1 VNPQDWYAF
10 VYTTVSRYRG
20 SVQHWGMW
28 NEPNRKNFFSGSPAQ
43 YIDTILRVGAQAVR
57 EADPNGYVL
66 GPELAQ
72 EGDWW
77 LWLNTV
83 LDRAAEAIDIVTQ
96 HSYQDI
102 GDDVLQRLGGPVE
115 PWNRPTVRDVMRWTG
130 TDAKVLWLTE
140 TGWSTAGMSEEAQA
154 ASYKQV
160 LGGVEAYDWLNKVF
174 FYGLV
179 DDPASASKYG
189 MLHSDLTP
197 KPAYEAYQRHIALHA
212 STPPPGWSDLI
223 PVPGWFGAETQG
235 ADMAIADLN
244 GNGQPDLVIFHIDA
258 PAGANAGHY
267 RIGWDLGANGLV
279 RAWSDTIHLSTRFG
293 DETQGA
299 GIALADVDQ
308 NDRLDLVV
316 FHIDHSE
323 NNVGYYRIG
332 WDLGSEEP
340 EERWPASGVVRDG
353 ALAPME

>member
-1 VNPQDWYAF
+1 MAVADVNGNGRPDLVIFHIDAPAGANAGH
-10 VYTTVSRYRG
+10 YRIG
-20 SVQHWGMW
+20 WDLDATGHARQW
-28 NEPNRKNFFSGSPAQ
+28 SG
-43 YIDTILRVGAQAVR
+43 V
-57 EADPNGYVL
+57 
-66 GPELAQ
+66 
-72 EGDWW
+72 
-77 LWLNTV
+77 
-83 LDRAAEAIDIVTQ
+83 
-96 HSYQDI
+96 
-102 GDDVLQRLGGPVE
+102 
-115 PWNRPTVRDVMRWTG
+115 
-130 TDAKVLWLTE
+130 
-140 TGWSTAGMSEEAQA
+140 
-154 ASYKQV
+154 
-160 LGGVEAYDWLNKVF
+160 
-174 FYGLV
+174 
-179 DDPASASKYG
+179 
-189 MLHSDLTP
+189 
-197 KPAYEAYQRHIALHA
+197 
-212 STPPPGWSDLI
+212 I
-223 PVPGWFGAETQG
+223 PVPGWFGEVTQG
-235 ADMAIADLN
+235 AGMAIADLDR
-244 GNGQPDLVIFHIDA
+244 NGQPDLVIFHIDA